1 VAFTQTRNGEHH
13 IPERSRIPVCC
24 GPAEH
29 FEYSGRQAKLRDAIP
44 LAPAKVQT
52 CYLAKFLYPDVTE
65 HPPSRFVHGT
75 HERVGDYVML
85 NGLSGQQILPTVI
98 RQRTSIEIA
107 ESSMW
112 SGAQN
117 DSHVLH
123 TLSKSDTFTGHP
135 AFGRRTIDP

>member
-1 VAFTQTRNGEHH
+1 MAFTQTRNGEHH

-75 HERVGDYVML
+75 HERVRDYVML
-85 NGLSGQQILPTVI
+85 NGLSGRQILPAVI
-98 RQRTSIEIA
+98 RQRRPSDCPEFHV
-107 ESSMW
+107 SR
-112 SGAQN
+112 AQN
-117 DSHVLH
+117 DSHFLH
-123 TLSKSDTFTGHP
+123 TLSKSDSFTGRP